1 MQLGIIN
8 QLNHTEKKAFRL
20 HMIYSAIEGIIMG
33 ILALNE
39 YVFIYSLRGTNYQLA
54 FLFQFSV
61 VVFIF
66 LFIFNQFRKRIGNKR
81 RMLRVTGLLTRL
93 PLLLLFLIPAD
104 EAALSGQSG
113 WHYLFMFVFLIYF
126 FGNIIIFPAINVLL
140 KTNYRHEYFGKL
152 YSYATSLNKIIIL
165 ASTFAYGLLLDADN
179 YAFRYVFPLIG
190 ILGVIS
196 LYVLSGIDYSKVV
209 QHPAALKFKDS
220 IKESWRNIVNILKTN
235 KPYRH
240 FEIGFM
246 FYGFSFMISITII
259 NIFFQDAL
267 GLNYSSV
274 AFYKNAYN
282 IIAIL
287 LLPFFGKLLSN
298 IDPRRFAAI
307 TFAALFM
314 YIFFLLMTDYFPV
327 YVDFLGIRIYY
338 MLIISFLFY
347 GIFAATMSLLWF
359 IG

>member
-1 MQLGIIN
+1 MQFGIIN

-33 ILALNE
+33 VLALNE

-93 PLLLLFLIPAD
+93 PLLLLFFIPAD
-104 EAALSGQSG
+104 ESALSGQSG

-165 ASTFAYGLLLDADN
+165 ASTFAYGLLL
-179 YAFRYVFPLIG
+179 
-190 ILGVIS
+190 
-196 LYVLSGIDYSKVV
+196 
-209 QHPAALKFKDS
+209 
-220 IKESWRNIVNILKTN
+220 
-235 KPYRH
+235 
-240 FEIGFM
+240 
-246 FYGFSFMISITII
+246 
-259 NIFFQDAL
+259 
-267 GLNYSSV
+267 
-274 AFYKNAYN
+274 
-282 IIAIL
+282 
-287 LLPFFGKLLSN
+287 
-298 IDPRRFAAI
+298 
-307 TFAALFM
+307 
-314 YIFFLLMTDYFPV
+314 
-327 YVDFLGIRIYY
+327 
-338 MLIISFLFY
+338 
-347 GIFAATMSLLWF
+347 
-359 IG
+359 